1 MSVRVVIDHGDFY
14 DGELEGVPVKGL
26 AGSECDQVAT
36 LMDWCYAHCRSLHV
50 NGVLLYEQDRELP
63 QAEHSVVVTVFDS
76 LSDKVESD
84 WAKTGDPN
92 GQVW

>member
-14 DGELEGVPVKGL
+14 DGDLAEVPVQGL
-26 AGSECDQVAT
+26 SGADCDQVAM
-36 LMDWCYAHCRSLHV
+36 LMDWCYAHKRSLHV

-63 QAEHSVVVTVFDS
+63 QAEHSVVIGVFDT
-76 LSDKVESD
+76 LSDTVKSD
-84 WAKTGDPN
+84 WPTVGDPN